1 MHGPRPAKAYSYTR
15 FSIPEQAKG
24 DSATRQAL
32 AAQRWAEQHEV
43 ELDTELTFRDE
54 GVSAFEG
61 MNAERGA
68 LGEFLRAL
76 RTYEL
81 CVADRVFQWRLPKKN
96 WFEDERHTQELVRVI
111 SEHKKPLDPILVTAI
126 GKKFYVVD
134 GHHRVDAYST
144 VGWTRPVPVEYFEGS
159 LNEAR
164 VEAFKR
170 NSKNKLSMTRE
181 DKLEGAWRLV
191 KEGEHTQVQI
201 AAITTV
207 AVRTISTMGSTLR
220 KYGERVAKLPWSR
233 ARGFKLSDEEEIPH
247 EDWMEREAQKL
258 AKQLLRN
265 VGPRFVKSP
274 DITARALEIISP
286 AFPAAL

>member
-1 MHGPRPAKAYSYTR
+1 
-15 FSIPEQAKG
+15 
-24 DSATRQAL
+24 
-32 AAQRWAEQHEV
+32 
-43 ELDTELTFRDE
+43 LD
-54 GVSAFEG
+54 G
-61 MNAERGA
+61 RG
-68 LGEFLRAL
+68 
-76 RTYEL
+76 
-81 CVADRVFQWRLPKKN
+81 
-96 WFEDERHTQELVRVI
+96 
-111 SEHKKPLDPILVTAI
+111 
-126 GKKFYVVD
+126 
-134 GHHRVDAYST
+134 
-144 VGWTRPVPVEYFEGS
+144 PVPVEYFEGS

-181 DKLEGAWRLV
+181 DKFEGAWRLV

-247 EDWMEREAQKL
+247 EDWIEREAQKL

-274 DITARALEIISP
+274 DITARALEIINP
-286 AFPAAL
+286 GFPAALVGEWIPVAREVLADLEQEDLPAF